1 MQIAGVHADF
11 SAHTPA
17 LGCELP
23 CSLEQGVVVHG
34 VVRSIHQQVLAVHTE
49 RRALGDVRSERL
61 DGVAGEYREGRAVL
75 ATHHDG
81 LRLTLPQVP
90 KALADVVEPRGAGD
104 GIAEANLVGQLSS
117 HVDDAVL
124 REDHRAADM
133 EDVAVAEAD
142 HHHCGVLVGALRV
155 VGVEAVVTR
164 EAERHTVDPIDDLAF
179 FVVGGHGAGDTVD
192 GATELLAGHRHTR
205 AAGEG
210 KGGHDERDDESRETT
225 RPFTQHGKFL
235 SVGGT
240 EQRLRLSLILPL

>member
-49 RRALGDVRSERL
+49 RRALGDVRGERL

-81 LRLTLPQVP
+81 LRFALPQIP
-90 KALADVVEPRGAGD
+90 EALADVVEPGCAGD
-104 GIAEANLVGQLSS
+104 RIAEANLVGQLSC
-117 HVDDAVL
+117 HIDDAVL
-124 REDHRAADM
+124 REDHRATDM
-133 EDVAVAEAD
+133 EDVVIAEAN
-142 HHHCGVLVGALRV
+142 HHHRGVLVGTLRV
-155 VGVEAVVTR
+155 VSVEAVVAR
-164 EAERHTVDPIDDLAF
+164 EAERHTINPIDDLAF
-179 FVVGGHGAGDTVD
+179 LGVGGHGAGDAAD
-192 GATELLAGHRHTR
+192 RAAEFLSGHRHTR

-210 KGGHDERDDESRETT
+210 KGGHDERDEECRETT
-225 RPFTQHGKFL
+225 KSFTQHGKFL

-240 EQRLRLSLILPL
+240 EQRLRLSLIISL